1 MRSPTRRVA
10 LVLLVAGGLLFFYY
24 SFNGDTFDAS
34 KLPILTP
41 EKPSQSPAQS
51 KPKLTSPLPTADDEY
66 IDWSRVRQHY
76 PVESLRPLPNGSP
89 RHLPKIQHDF
99 GIEDS
104 EAKAVKLERLKA
116 VRESFA
122 HTWEGYSKHA
132 WMKDEVAPM
141 SGGARNSF
149 GGWAATLVDSLD
161 TLWIMGFKQ
170 DFQRAIKGV
179 AKINF
184 SRPSG
189 DGINVFETT
198 IRYLGGLLAA
208 YDLSGEKVLL
218 DKAKELGE
226 TLYFAFDTPNR
237 MPKTP
242 WYWRPA
248 VEGEKQEATTNMLIA
263 ELGSLS
269 LEFTRLSQ
277 LTGDMRFFDAISL
290 ISDILYEQQ
299 NKTQLP
305 GMWPFV
311 VDAKQG
317 NLMHGNAFTL
327 GAMSD
332 SLYEYFPKVIAHRKG
347 GLW

>member
-1 MRSPTRRVA
+1 MRSPTRRLA
-10 LVLLVAGGLLFFYY
+10 LVLLVAGGLLFIFY
-24 SFNGDTFDAS
+24 SFNGETFDTS
-34 KLPILTP
+34 KLPTHIP
-41 EKPSQSPAQS
+41 GKPPQSPAQPDS
-51 KPKLTSPLPTADDEY
+51 KFAGPAPTAEDEY
-66 IDWSRVRQHY
+66 IDWSRVPQHY
-76 PVESLRPLPNGSP
+76 PVKSLRPFPKGPPLD
-89 RHLPKIQHDF
+89 LPKIQYDF
-99 GIEDS
+99 TTESS
-104 EAKAVKLERLKA
+104 EAKAVRLQRLKA

-132 WMKDEVAPM
+132 WMKDEVAPL
-141 SGGARNSF
+141 SGGYRDSF

-161 TLWIMGFKQ
+161 TLWIMGFEK
-170 DFQRAIKGV
+170 DFQQAVKDA

-198 IRYLGGLLAA
+198 IRYLGGFLAA

-226 TLYFAFDTPNR
+226 VLYFTFDTPNR

-242 WYWRPA
+242 WYWKPA
-248 VEGEKQEATTNMLIA
+248 VDGEKQEAGTSTLIA

-277 LTGDMRFFDAISL
+277 LTGDMRFFDAISR
-290 ISDILYEQQ
+290 ITDMLYEQQ
-299 NKTQLP
+299 NKTLLP

-311 VDAKQG
+311 VDAKNG
-317 NLMHGNAFTL
+317 NLMHGNTFTL

-332 SLYEYFPKVIAHRKG
+332 SLYEYFPKVCKSLI
-347 GLW
+347 L

>member
-1 MRSPTRRVA
+1 MLFVA
-10 LVLLVAGGLLFFYY
+10 TGLLFFYY
-24 SFNGDTFDAS
+24 SFNRAPFDAS
-34 KLPILTP
+34 KLELHNPGG
-41 EKPSQSPAQS
+41 PSQSPAQS
-51 KPKLTSPLPTADDEY
+51 KPKSASSVPTADDEY

-76 PVESLRPLPNGSP
+76 PVESLRPLPKGAP
-89 RHLPKIQHDF
+89 RGLPKIQHDF

-104 EAKAVKLERLKA
+104 EAKAVRLKRLKA

-132 WMKDEVAPM
+132 WMEDEVAPL
-141 SGGARNSF
+141 SGGVRDSF

-170 DFQRAIKGV
+170 DFHKAVKAA

-198 IRYLGGLLAA
+198 IRYLGGFLSA
-208 YDLSGEKVLL
+208 YDLSGDKVLL

-226 TLYFAFDTPNR
+226 VLYFAFDTPNR

-277 LTGDMRFFDAISL
+277 LTGDMRYFDAISR
-290 ISDILYEQQ
+290 ITDMLYEQQ

-311 VDAKQG
+311 VDAKNG

-332 SLYEYFPKVIAHRKG
+332 SLYEYFPKVSTSNT
-347 GLW
+347 GLLHSYIY

>member
-1 MRSPTRRVA
+1 MLFVGA
-10 LVLLVAGGLLFFYY
+10 ALLFFYY
-24 SFNGDTFDAS
+24 SFYRDPFDTPR
-34 KLPILTP
+34 LPIYTP
-41 EKPSQSPAQS
+41 GKPSQSPSQS
-51 KPKLTSPLPTADDEY
+51 NPKFASPVPTADDEY
-66 IDWSRVRQHY
+66 IDWSRVRHHY
-76 PVESLRPLPNGSP
+76 PISYLKSLPKGPP
-89 RHLPKIQHDF
+89 RELPKIQHEF
-99 GIEDS
+99 GTENA
-104 EAKAVKLERLKA
+104 EAKTIRLKRLRA

-132 WMKDEVAPM
+132 WMKDEVAPL
-141 SGGARNSF
+141 SGGYRDSF

-170 DFQRAIKGV
+170 DFQRAIKDV

-189 DGINVFETT
+189 DAINVFETT

-208 YDLSGEKVLL
+208 YDLSGEKMLL
-218 DKAKELGE
+218 EKAKELGE

-242 WYWRPA
+242 WHWRPA
-248 VEGEKQEATTNMLIA
+248 VDGEKQEATTNMLIA

-277 LTGDMRFFDAISL
+277 LTGDMRFFDAISRITDKL
-290 ISDILYEQQ
+290 CEQQ

-311 VDAKQG
+311 VDAKNG
-317 NLMHGNAFTL
+317 NLMHGSTFTL

-332 SLYEYFPKVIAHRKG
+332 SLYEYFPKVDAS
-347 GLW
+347 LNLEL

>member
-1 MRSPTRRVA
+1 M
-10 LVLLVAGGLLFFYY
+10 LLVAGGLLFIFY
-24 SFNGDTFDAS
+24 SFSGETFDTS
-34 KLPILTP
+34 KLPTHYSG
-41 EKPSQSPAQS
+41 KPPQSPVQS
-51 KPKLTSPLPTADDEY
+51 KTKSPGPAPTAEDDY
-66 IDWSRVRQHY
+66 IDWSRVPQHY
-76 PVESLRPLPNGSP
+76 PVDSLRPFPEGPPLD
-89 RHLPKIQHDF
+89 LPKIQYDF
-99 GIEDS
+99 GS
-104 EAKAVKLERLKA
+104 ESSEVKAIRLKRLKA

-122 HTWEGYSKHA
+122 HTWEGYSKRA
-132 WMKDEVAPM
+132 WMKDEVAPL
-141 SGGARNSF
+141 SGGNRDSF

-170 DFQRAIKGV
+170 DFQRAIKD
-179 AKINF
+179 AATINF

-198 IRYLGGLLAA
+198 IRYLGGFLAA

-226 TLYFAFDTPNR
+226 VLYFAFDTPNR

-242 WYWRPA
+242 WFWKPA
-248 VEGEKQEATTNMLIA
+248 VDGEKQEATSNTLIA

-277 LTGDMRFFDAISL
+277 LTGDMRFFDAISR
-290 ISDILYEQQ
+290 ITDMLYEQQ

-311 VDAKQG
+311 VDAKNG
-317 NLMHGNAFTL
+317 NLMHGNSFTL

-332 SLYEYFPKVIAHRKG
+332 SLYEYFPKVIASQK
-347 GLW
+347 WAFV